1 MSCSPRADTAGMGSV
16 FLRKKHTAS
25 DSFAFRPLAAKLFIK
40 LLRRQ
45 SFPALKPSAGK
56 YVPAVLGLHA
66 LTKTMNLLALPFLGL
81 IRLKHVGAPLF
92 QLF

>member
-1 MSCSPRADTAGMGSV
+1 MCLFSPARIQREKGS
-16 FLRKKHTAS
+16 FFCEKHTAS
-25 DSFAFRPLAAKLFIK
+25 DPFLFRPLAAKLLIK

-45 SFPALKPSAGK
+45 SVPALKPSAGK

-66 LTKTMNLLALPFLGL
+66 LTKTVNLLALPFLGL

>member
-1 MSCSPRADTAGMGSV
+1 MCRLPPHGYSGVVAL
-16 FLRKKHTAS
+16 FLCEKHTAS
-25 DSFAFRPLAAKLFIK
+25 DPFLFRPLAAKLFIK